1 MKRKNYTGAIYLGA
15 ILIAIILLLSSCA
28 TTKYKVR
35 RHNNRLIQE
44 VQQHQNSLNAG
55 KDWTRPCRNWD
66 RRPKSKW
73 PFNFLQ

>member
-1 MKRKNYTGAIYLGA
+1 MKRKSYTGYIYLAA
-15 ILIAIILLLSSCA
+15 ILIAYLVLFSSCA

-44 VQQHQNSLNAG
+44 VQQYQSSLPAY
-55 KDWTRPCRNWD
+55 KDWTRPYRNWD